1 MTASFTSGTILLTLV
16 SALFGGVLGYF
27 LFYYRAQTKIRSA
40 RETAQHILEE
50 AQGKAKETLLE
61 AGDEALRIR
70 KEAEAE
76 GKQWQRDLRKQER
89 QLQKRRENL
98 DSRLD
103 ALENRSR
110 SLEAQKRDLDRA
122 KREIAKKHEQQ
133 VVELERVSQLSKDDA
148 KELLLNRVEQESRQD
163 MARVMREV
171 EARTQ
176 EEAEQKA
183 REIIVSTIQ
192 RIASESV
199 AEVSVS
205 AVPLPNDDLKGRII
219 GRGGRNIRAIEN
231 ATGVDLVV
239 DDTPEAVIISS
250 FDPIRREVARLAL
263 TKLVADGRIH
273 PARIEKVVSS
283 ARKEVENII
292 QEEGERAVYEVG
304 VRGLHPELIKLLG
317 RLKFRTSYGQNQ
329 HAHAIESAHIAG
341 LLAMELGANAK
352 MAKMGALLHDIG
364 KAVTHEVDGPHA
376 QVGSELAKRY
386 GVPPEVVSIIA
397 SHHHEAEQTSL
408 EAIIVESADAISGAR
423 PGARRETLESYI
435 KRITALE
442 DVAHSFAGVEE
453 AYAIQA
459 GREIRIVVRPD
470 EVDDLSAIQL
480 SKNIARK
487 VEEGL
492 TFPGQIKVTVIRETR
507 AVDYAK

>member
-1 MTASFTSGTILLTLV
+1 MIAGFTSGTILLTLV

-27 LFYYRAQTKIRSA
+27 LFFYRAQTKIRSA
-40 RETAQHILEE
+40 GETAQHILEE
-50 AQGKAKETLLE
+50 AQGKAKEILLE

-70 KEAEAE
+70 KEAESE

-148 KELLLNRVEQESRQD
+148 KELLLKRVEQESRQD

-199 AEVSVS
+199 TEVSVS

>member
-1 MTASFTSGTILLTLV
+1 MIENFTSGTILLILV
-16 SALFGGVLGYF
+16 SALFGGLLGYF
-27 LFYYRAQTKIRSA
+27 LFFYRAQTKIRSA
-40 RETAQHILEE
+40 GEMAQHILEE

-61 AGDEALRIR
+61 ARDEALRIR
-70 KEAEAE
+70 KEAETE
-76 GKQWQRDLRKQER
+76 GKQLQRTLRKQER

-98 DSRLD
+98 DSRMD

-110 SLEAQKRDLDRA
+110 SLDTQKRELDRA
-122 KREIAKKHEQQ
+122 KREISKKHEQQ
-133 VVELERVSQLSKDDA
+133 VAELERVSQLSKEEA
-148 KELLLNRVEQESRQD
+148 KELLLNRVKQESRQD

-171 EARTQ
+171 EAKTQ

-183 REIIVSTIQ
+183 REIIVTTIQ

-219 GRGGRNIRAIEN
+219 GRGGRNIRAIED

-263 TKLVADGRIH
+263 SKLVADGRIH

-283 ARKEVENII
+283 TKKEVESII

-352 MAKMGALLHDIG
+352 IAKMGALLHDIG

-386 GVPPEVVSIIA
+386 GVSPEIVNIIA
-397 SHHHEAEQTSL
+397 AHHHEAEQTSL
-408 EAIIVESADAISGAR
+408 EAIIVEAADAISGAR
-423 PGARRETLESYI
+423 PGARRETLESYV

-442 DVAHSFAGVEE
+442 DVAHSFDGVEE

-470 EVDDLSAIQL
+470 EVDDLSAILL

>member
-1 MTASFTSGTILLTLV
+1 MITSFTSGTLLLTLV

-40 RETAQHILEE
+40 GETAQHIKEE

-61 AGDEALRIR
+61 ARDEALRIR

-110 SLEAQKRDLDRA
+110 SLEAQKQDLDRA
-122 KREIAKKHEQQ
+122 KQEIAKKHEQQ
-133 VVELERVSQLSKDDA
+133 VAELERVSQLSKDDA
-148 KELLLNRVEQESRQD
+148 KELLLKRVEQESRQD

-171 EARTQ
+171 EAKTQ

-183 REIIVSTIQ
+183 REIIVTTIQ

-273 PARIEKVVSS
+273 PARIEKVVSG
-283 ARKEVENII
+283 ARKEVDNII

-470 EVDDLSAIQL
+470 EIDDLSAIQL